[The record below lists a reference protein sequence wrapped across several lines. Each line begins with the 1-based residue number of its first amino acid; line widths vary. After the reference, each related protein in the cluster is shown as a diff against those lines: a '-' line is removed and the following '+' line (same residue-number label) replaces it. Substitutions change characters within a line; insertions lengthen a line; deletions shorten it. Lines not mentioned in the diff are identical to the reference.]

1 MHGPTET
8 KLTALYE
15 RLSRDDDLIGDS
27 SSIQTQKTLLEEYAQ
42 QHGFVPFAHY
52 TDDGFSGGS
61 FDRPSWKRMISD
73 IEAGR
78 IGTVIVKDM
87 SRVGREY
94 LQTGYYTEVFFP
106 QNDVRFI
113 AVSNGIDSVDRGSG
127 EIAPFIN
134 IMNDFYL
141 RDCSRKMT
149 QAYQVKGKSGRR
161 ITNIPIYGYR
171 KDLSDKTKWVVDEEA
186 AAVVR
191 RMFRLAA
198 NGYGPGKIATI
209 FHREKIEAPGYYMA
223 SRGYNKIHKPD
234 ESKRYDW
241 LASTVG
247 AMLSKPEYLG
257 HTVNFRSCKKHYKD
271 KKRTWRARE
280 DWLVFENTH
289 EPIIDSATWNTVQE
303 IRKTKR
309 RYNSYGEPN
318 ILTGLV
324 FCPDCGKPMYEHRN
338 SRSGRSGICDD
349 RYECSTYNKMIKRSK
364 RLCTSHSISRKSL
377 TEIVLDAIRI
387 VARYAIE
394 NPKEFRR
401 RVREQFSVRQQTEMK
416 ELGQRMKRL
425 TRRQEEVNTLIRK
438 LYESYAFDLIPEEQF
453 TRMMADYAQEL
464 SEVKAQV
471 TQDEQVLATY
481 REDADRADQFLEVVH
496 RFTDF
501 TELTGEMLNA
511 YVERIYVHGRDR
523 GSGYCH
529 QRIDIHFRFIG
540 HFPVPVPEPTPE
552 ELAAEEAHR
561 KKLAKQKEYR
571 ERHKAK
577 TLAAQQSVAVS
588 A

>member
-1 MHGPTET
+1 MHGPTEI
-8 KLTALYE
+8 KSTALYE
-15 RLSRDDDLIGDS
+15 RLSRDDELAGDS
-27 SSIQTQKTLLEEYAQ
+27 SSIQTQKALLEDYAR
-42 QHGFVPFAHY
+42 QHGFVPFTHY
-52 TDDGFSGGS
+52 TDDGWSGGN
-61 FDRPSWKRMISD
+61 FDRPRWKDLIAD

-106 QNDVRFI
+106 QNEVRFI

-271 KKRTWRARE
+271 KKRTWRAPE
-280 DWLVFENTH
+280 DWLIFENTH

-324 FCPDCGKPMYEHRN
+324 FCPDCGKPMYEHHCRKASN
-338 SRSGRSGICDD
+338 QQILKYD
-349 RYECSTYNKMIKRSK
+349 RYECSTYSQMVKRNKN
-364 RLCTSHSISRKSL
+364 LCTSHSISRQSL
-377 TEIVLDAIRI
+377 TEIVLDAIRL
-387 VARYAIE
+387 VGRYAVE
-394 NPKEFRR
+394 NSQEFRR
-401 RVREQFSVRQQTEMK
+401 KVQEQFSVQQQAEIR
-416 ELGQRMKRL
+416 EIGQRIKRL
-425 TRRQEEVNTLIRK
+425 TRRREEINTLIKK
-438 LYESYAFDLIPEEQF
+438 LYESYAFGMIPEEQF
-453 TRMMADYAQEL
+453 TRMMADYTKEL
-464 SEVKAQV
+464 SKVK
-471 TQDEQVLATY
+471 EQITAGEQTMATY
-481 REDADRADQFLEVVH
+481 REDADRADQFLAVAKQ
-496 RFTDF
+496 FTDF

-511 YVERIYVHGRDR
+511 YVERIYVHARERSTGI
-523 GSGYCH
+523 CT
-529 QRIDIHFRFIG
+529 QQIDIHFRFIG
-540 HFPVPVPEPTPE
+540 QFPVPIPEPTPE
-552 ELAAEEAHR
+552 ELTAAEKR
-561 KKLAKQKEYR
+561 RQRLLKQKEYR
-571 ERHKAK
+571 EQYKAK
-577 TLAAQQSVAVS
+577 KAAA
-588 A
+588 AMKAAAG